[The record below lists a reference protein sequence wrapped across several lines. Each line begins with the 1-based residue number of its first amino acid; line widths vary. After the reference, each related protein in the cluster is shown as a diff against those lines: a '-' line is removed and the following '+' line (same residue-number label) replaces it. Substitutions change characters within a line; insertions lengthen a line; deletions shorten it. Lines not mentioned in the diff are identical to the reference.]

1 MDAKKEILD
10 AIEVMVNQAIE
21 DSTTKIYTG
30 ICKILYTDKC
40 VVTVNGK
47 DNTVK
52 YYGGIPVTGNSYR
65 VFVPFGNMSAAF
77 IIVPGINK
85 EYVAGVVSVN
95 GKSGPI
101 TLGASDVG
109 ALPDTT
115 VIPTKTSQ
123 LANDSGFITDAQAPV
138 KSVDGKTGNVVT
150 NAVTYTQQILT
161 EDQKLQTRT
170 NIGAGTSSFNGDYNA
185 LSNLPF
191 IPTAT
196 SQLQND
202 SGYITSD
209 ALAPYAKTNSIP
221 TKVSQLENDNG
232 YVNEGQAKN
241 AAPVQSVNGKTG
253 NIAIT
258 ASDIG
263 ALPNTTTIPTNNNQ
277 LANGAGYIT
286 AAQAPVTSVN
296 GMTGAVTIETSGG
309 GFKYLGLD
317 IITNSA
323 YDTTAKWVELGPGYA
338 FFSPNGQLV
347 NKPSDYGFILNYVA
361 YTDVFQ
367 IWSAQNIGPIYYRN
381 GNVGGWGNSWRKFSQ
396 EVLTQPTQPSGQQY
410 GALWFQT

>member
-21 DSTTKIYTG
+21 DSATKIYTG
-30 ICKILYTDKC
+30 ICKILYADKC

-85 EYVAGVVSVN
+85 EYVTGVVSVN
-95 GKSGPI
+95 GKSGSVA
-101 TLGASDVG
+101 LGASDVG

-115 VIPTKTSQ
+115 VVPTKTSQ
-123 LANDSGFITDAQAPV
+123 LTNDSGFITDAQAPV

-196 SQLQND
+196 SQIQND

-209 ALAPYAKTNSIP
+209 ALAPYAKTSSIP

-232 YVNEGQAKN
+232 YVNESQARN
-241 AAPVQSVNGKTG
+241 AAPVQSVNGRTG
-253 NIAIT
+253 NITIA

-277 LANGAGYIT
+277 LTNGAGYIT
-286 AAQAPVTSVN
+286 AAQVPVTSVN
-296 GMTGAVTIETSGG
+296 GMTGAVTIETSGD
-309 GFKYLGLD
+309 FKYLGPD
-317 IITNSA
+317 VIINSA
-323 YDTTAKWVELGPGYA
+323 DDTTAKWAKLGSGYA
-338 FFSPNGQLV
+338 FFGPDGKLI
-347 NKPSDYGFILNYVA
+347 NKPSDFGFVLNYVA
-361 YTDVFQ
+361 YGMVFQ
-367 IWSAQNIGPIYYRN
+367 IWSGLSQGPIYYRT
-381 GNVGGWGNSWRKFSQ
+381 GHADSWVVSWRKFSQ
-396 EVLTQPTQPSGQQY
+396 EVLTQPTQPFGQQI